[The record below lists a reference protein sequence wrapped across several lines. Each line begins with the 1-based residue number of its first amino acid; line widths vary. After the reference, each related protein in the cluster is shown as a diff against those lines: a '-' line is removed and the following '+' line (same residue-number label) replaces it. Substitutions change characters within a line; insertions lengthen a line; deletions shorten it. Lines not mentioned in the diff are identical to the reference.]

1 MSVFR
6 GFVVSEVRKSPNKH
20 IYPTTTRRSNTKEN
34 TMAIKRNLH
43 TIDIVVRTVIGA
55 ALVYIC
61 FIDTTYIANDVVRWL
76 LGIFGVVNL
85 FAAAFRTCPIYA
97 LAGISTYRK

>member
-1 MSVFR
+1 
-6 GFVVSEVRKSPNKH
+6 
-20 IYPTTTRRSNTKEN
+20 
-34 TMAIKRNLH
+34 MAIKRNLH
-43 TIDIVVRTVIGA
+43 NIDIVVRTLIGA

-85 FAAAFRTCPIYA
+85 FAAVVRSCPIYA
-97 LAGISTYRK
+97 MAGISTFRK

>member
-1 MSVFR
+1 
-6 GFVVSEVRKSPNKH
+6 
-20 IYPTTTRRSNTKEN
+20 
-34 TMAIKRNLH
+34 MAIKRNLH
-43 TIDIVVRTVIGA
+43 NIDIVVRALIGA

-76 LGIFGVVNL
+76 LGIFGVINL
-85 FAAAFRTCPIYA
+85 FAAVLRSCPIYA